1 MNNGIRLTCVL
12 TASAWILHA
21 EQSCENWLSPYAGAD
36 MTGEK
41 VMGLWTFTDLKDASG
56 KGRDA
61 VLHGAVLA
69 SDARLG
75 ACLESFCGWPVEDKR
90 HAAVVANHSSLSP
103 RGAFTL
109 EMWMYVVNGTGAY
122 FARTLIFSFLAFISF
137 LLLVY
142 TLFFAIPFRETY
154 VTAKMQPEVCST
166 GVYALSRHPG
176 VLWFMGFYL
185 FLWLAFP
192 NPLLLSGGILF
203 SLLNLFYI
211 LLQDRWIFMKTFPG
225 YREYKKS
232 TPFLFP
238 TYQSCRRCIKTL
250 HS

>member
-1 MNNGIRLTCVL
+1 MSYLIIGSLAFLFFVLYDINSITIDHKLLRGGFLLGCVL
-12 TASAWILHA
+12 LVTATAGIV
-21 EQSCENWLSPYAGAD
+21 YAALNG
-36 MTGEK
+36 
-41 VMGLWTFTDLKDASG
+41 TD
-56 KGRDA
+56 
-61 VLHGAVLA
+61 
-69 SDARLG
+69 
-75 ACLESFCGWPVEDKR
+75 
-90 HAAVVANHSSLSP
+90 
-103 RGAFTL
+103 
-109 EMWMYVVNGTGAY
+109 NGTGAY